1 MSECS
6 VKHLKWGATWPSR
19 EQFHELAD
27 AGYRVIPIVRRL
39 LADSLPP
46 VGFYE
51 RLAGGRSGTFILESA
66 EYGGTWSR
74 YSFIGVNSM
83 AQLRSNNGQADWLGK
98 VPVGVPVTGDVVE
111 VAHATLKTLKAPH
124 VEGLP
129 NLTSGLV
136 GTVGWDA
143 IRHWEPTLRAE
154 APDETGQP
162 ETVLALATDIAVV
175 DHVSGSVW
183 LIANAVNVDD
193 KSTRADAAYNEAV
206 ARLDQ
211 MQRDAA
217 TPAPDESRVNILD
230 ETVAQP
236 ELRFRTEKSHYEQA
250 VERAKQYIVDG
261 DVFQVV
267 ISQRLDIDSPADPFD
282 VYRVLRTLNPSPY
295 MYFMA
300 LTDAQG
306 RDFNVI
312 GSSPETLIKVDNGH
326 AMTFPIA
333 GSRPRGATPEEDEKF
348 AKELLA
354 DPKECSEHIML
365 VDLSRN
371 DLSKVCVPQSVEVVQ
386 LMDIKR
392 FSHIMHICSTVTGKV
407 DPSLTAF
414 DVFKSAF
421 PAGTLSGAPKPR
433 AVEIIDELEPAST
446 AAPSATSISPATWTW
461 PSPSAPRSCAT
472 MRRACRPVPALC
484 STPCPPPNGRRR
496 ATRPRP
502 ASNPSRSP
510 PSCANCNVQRIAMPP
525 LTEVVGGG
533 IAVCTLVGFAHD
545 VGGVGFGAHSGFDGS
560 FDTVRHGR
568 DHHTG
573 RRILHLAD
581 QLRGCVWTHERRL
594 SPVGMVFAMMD
605 SRTLVRDSIRNRQVG
620 YSWLLRCRDL
630 KFRSARARCFTPPT
644 SMWPRETRS
653 VWWAAT
659 APARPR

>member
-39 LADSLPP
+39 LADSLTP

-217 TPAPDESRVNILD
+217 TPASDESRVNILD

-433 AVEIIDELEPAST
+433 AVEIIDELEPADRGIYGGTVGYFDFSGNMDMAIAIRT
-446 AAPSATSISPATWTW
+446 AFLRDHEASVQAGAPW
-461 PSPSAPRSCAT
+461 
-472 MRRACRPVPALC
+472 
-484 STPCPPPNGRRR
+484 
-496 ATRPRP
+496 
-502 ASNPSRSP
+502 SRSP
-510 PSCANCNVQRIAMPP
+510 YRAS
-525 LTEVVGGG
+525 
-533 IAVCTLVGFAHD
+533 
-545 VGGVGFGAHSGFDGS
+545 HS
-560 FDTVRHGR
+560 
-568 DHHTG
+568 
-573 RRILHLAD
+573 
-581 QLRGCVWTHERRL
+581 
-594 SPVGMVFAMMD
+594 SP
-605 SRTLVRDSIRNRQVG
+605 
-620 YSWLLRCRDL
+620 C
-630 KFRSARARCFTPPT
+630 
-644 SMWPRETRS
+644 RS
-653 VWWAAT
+653 V
-659 APARPR
+659 ARLRMDA